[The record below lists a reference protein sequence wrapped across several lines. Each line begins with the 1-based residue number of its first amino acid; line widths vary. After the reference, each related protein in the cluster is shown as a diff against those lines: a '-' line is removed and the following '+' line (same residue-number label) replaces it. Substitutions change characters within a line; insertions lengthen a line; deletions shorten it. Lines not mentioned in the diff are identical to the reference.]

1 MQEFIA
7 TVESEAAR
15 SEMRRMF
22 NRTLSAWA
30 MDVLELRRRG
40 LDRPG
45 VRTAEQ
51 PAAPWKQAA

>member
-7 TVESEAAR
+7 TVEGEAAR

-22 NRTLSAWA
+22 HQTLSAWA
-30 MDVLELRRRG
+30 MDVLELKRRE

-45 VRTAEQ
+45 VRIAEQ